1 MAVALEAVQA
11 ESTSCCWHLGGLQC
25 NSPDSED
32 SLCLPVDSVSRE
44 EELGTMTVSRT
55 CKIASLCISWSVQAG
70 IIAFKVPN
78 SSFIFDLRLL
88 SITLWA
94 VFLAIFLPATLFELG
109 CFFPA
114 VVVVLE
120 DFLFEPLVP
129 CCIGV
134 LDDSSEGCGFGFI
147 WMMVRDLV
155 GGGGKE
161 KAGFDA
167 D

>member
-1 MAVALEAVQA
+1 MLAYSHCQQRGVRLL
-11 ESTSCCWHLGGLQC
+11 TSMV
-25 NSPDSED
+25 P
-32 SLCLPVDSVSRE
+32 
-44 EELGTMTVSRT
+44 RT
-55 CKIASLCISWSVQAG
+55 CKMASLCISWSVQAG

-94 VFLAIFLPATLFELG
+94 VFLAIFLPATLVELG

-114 VVVVLE
+114 VAVAFE
-120 DFLFEPLVP
+120 DAEVFLFEPLEP
-129 CCIGV
+129 CCTV
-134 LDDSSEGCGFGFI
+134 FLAESSEDCGFGFI

-161 KAGFDA
+161 KPGLDA